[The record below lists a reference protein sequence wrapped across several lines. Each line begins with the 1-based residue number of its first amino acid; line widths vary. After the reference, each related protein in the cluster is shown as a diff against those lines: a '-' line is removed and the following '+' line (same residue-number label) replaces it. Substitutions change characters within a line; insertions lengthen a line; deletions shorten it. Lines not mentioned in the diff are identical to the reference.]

1 MQFNNCGC
9 EYCMVD
15 KQTNEKFERL
25 MQVLRDENIL
35 ECNMKYSY
43 VGIDCMCKQTLCIL
57 LMFYVFCLTNTTK
70 FEFVKRQYLHELMQ
84 TLN

>member
-15 KQTNEKFERL
+15 KQTNEKFGRL
-25 MQVLRDENIL
+25 MQVLRDENII

-43 VGIDCMCKQTLCIL
+43 VGIDCMCKQMLCIL
-57 LMFYVFCLTNTTK
+57 LMFYIFC
-70 FEFVKRQYLHELMQ
+70 
-84 TLN
+84 